1 MYLPEQGEGGGKPV
15 SDARQARLSWFSHQ
29 GGATWLE
36 AGENQ
41 IAWQTKRKGVISFK
55 SFPVQSTAVFHS
67 QGSIAVQEEGK
78 TRKTGS
84 SQLVATQTGTS
95 LLWAVEQ
102 EHPSASDTG
111 DVEPSGPVWL
121 DEHCNLW
128 VGDEVRKVGRDDEG
142 GEAGG
147 EGGEDGEG
155 GQFGGDDEGGEGVLG
170 VKPVPPLLFLPII
183 ARQEQARHT
192 ADYQVMHKYLWDT
205 GTQ

>member
-128 VGDEVRKVGRDDEG
+128 VGDEVGKV
-142 GEAGG
+142 
-147 EGGEDGEG
+147 
-155 GQFGGDDEGGEGVLG
+155 GGDDEGGEGVLG

-205 GTQ
+205 GFLIRAVSLNFRQYVF